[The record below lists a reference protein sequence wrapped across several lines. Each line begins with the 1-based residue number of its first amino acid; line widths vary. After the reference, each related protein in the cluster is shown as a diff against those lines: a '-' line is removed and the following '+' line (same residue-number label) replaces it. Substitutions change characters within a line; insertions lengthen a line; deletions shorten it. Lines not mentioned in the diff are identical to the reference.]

1 MRKLF
6 TLIILQIILI
16 QISLCHSQE
25 NPVLD
30 TVNHFYIGANFSYV
44 SIYQTEAVY
53 QNNEAYCYTDIPK
66 ANGAGFHY
74 GVSFRY
80 NLTPGN
86 DCYNSVQLNANLQK
100 FNTSHKTQGDSY
112 PSLIPAESEIDP
124 IGWSFTNTSTNM
136 AVNIEYMFLN
146 MDLLYNQRILEFM
159 PLGVSVGLSLSYPV
173 STNFYQTYNLVS
185 DFAQFTRVYNKDG
198 SLKYKYLNDD
208 RTVVL
213 YDDEIKNLNKFIL
226 GVKGLLNYNITL
238 FDDLI
243 ISPEIG
249 VYYPLTKIT
258 EFTDWRITYSNIGI
272 SFLYHIN

>member
-30 TVNHFYIGANFSYV
+30 SVNHLYIGANFSYI

-53 QNNEAYCYTDIPK
+53 QNTELYCFKDIPK
-66 ANGAGFHY
+66 ANGSGYYIGLYFK
-74 GVSFRY
+74 F
-80 NLTPGN
+80 NLTPGK
-86 DCYNSVQLNANLQK
+86 DSYSSILLNTNLQK
-100 FNTSHKTQGDSY
+100 FNTKKIASGDSY
-112 PSLIPAESEIDP
+112 PSLIPSDSIIDP
-124 IGWSFTNTSTNM
+124 TGWDFTNTFTNM
-136 AVNIEYMFLN
+136 DVDIEYMFLN
-146 MDLLYNQRILEFM
+146 IDMLYNQRIFEIL

-173 STNFYQTYNLVS
+173 STNFYQTYNIVGS
-185 DFAQFTRVYNKDG
+185 DVQFAHLPEYQ
-198 SLKYKYLNDD
+198 YLNDD

-213 YDDEIKNLNKFIL
+213 YDDEIKNMNKFIF

-243 ISPEIG
+243 ISPELG

-258 EFTDWRITYSNIGI
+258 EFTDWRITYSSLGI
-272 SFLYHIN
+272 SFMYKIN